1 MHNLEQV
8 SKIRSLAMWL
18 DRRLTWKEHI
28 EGMEDKCKKVLN
40 IIRCVASKT
49 IYIMLIRSILDYG
62 CIVYGSV
69 ANTHLEKLEKIK
81 HRHE

>member
-1 MHNLEQV
+1 
-8 SKIRSLAMWL
+8 MWL

-28 EGMEDKCKKVLN
+28 EGIEDKCKKVLN

>member
-8 SKIRSLAMWL
+8 SKIRSLGMWL
-18 DRRLTWKEHI
+18 VSRLTWKEHI

-62 CIVYGSV
+62 CVVCGSV
-69 ANTHLEKLEKIK
+69 ANTHLEKFEKIK